1 MTAMRRSWIG
11 SAFAGIYPKIPF
23 RSHLLKRVVA
33 AEGGDMYSLT
43 LRDILEQYH
52 GIRVGNYSYGS
63 LLTVGHCDRNTEIG
77 DYVSIGPNVRRFGAA
92 HPLHHAALHPLF
104 YNPALGLARADQDV
118 TRESCWIGH
127 DAWIGANVTLLPGC
141 RRIGIGA
148 VVGAGSV
155 LTRDVPDFAVV
166 AGNPGKPIKASRFS
180 PEIEALIIDSQFWT
194 HPPERA
200 MQVITGLNERLDPR
214 ENAF

>member
-11 SAFAGIYPKIPF
+11 SAFASIYPKIPF
-23 RSHLLKRVVA
+23 RSQLLKRVVA
-33 AEGGDMYSLT
+33 AEGGEMYSLT
-43 LRDILEQYH
+43 LRDILEQHH

-92 HPLHHAALHPLF
+92 HPYIMRHFILF
-104 YNPALGLARADQDV
+104 LQPNARPCQSRPDV
-118 TRESCWIGH
+118 TRASCWIGH
-127 DAWIGANVTLLPGC
+127 DAWIGANVTILPGC

-155 LTRDVPDFAVV
+155 LTRDVPDFAIV
-166 AGNPGKPIKASRFS
+166 AGNPESGSR
-180 PEIEALIIDSQFWT
+180 Q
-194 HPPERA
+194 
-200 MQVITGLNERLDPR
+200 TGSRQR
-214 ENAF
+214 WKHG